1 MTLLS
6 KGKDTAE
13 TTQFIEIRKFW
24 ISAFIQNGAVEM
36 VYVSTADMISDVV
49 V

>member
-1 MTLLS
+1 MTLLN

-13 TTQFIEIRKFW
+13 TTHFIE